1 MMRLLA
7 LALPAGFAGTAVLT
21 EGGRALDA
29 AGLEGLRSL
38 PAEWA
43 VDTDRLVRS
52 IDHAATSTWATPLVV
67 AFVVGLILHARHRA
81 NPARRTLR
89 SVPVAW
95 SIVVAVVIGA
105 LAKVA
110 LPRPVVDDAILASNS
125 LPSGHT
131 LGFAAVATIVG
142 LWATTQ
148 VPAHR
153 VVRALLAAGL
163 VSWAVVIMVTTGHR
177 PADVVAGLLVVEA
190 AVVWSARI
198 RPSKCSAV
206 VVTGFA
212 ALALMPGVDAPAGGA
227 GAALVAACWMVA
239 VAASSVGL
247 ADTFGRCVQAPVA
260 AAGLRPGSSVTT
272 ANMVSATPN
281 SPAL

>member
-1 MMRLLA
+1 MKRLVA
-7 LALPAGFAGTAVLT
+7 FALPVGFAGAAVFT

-29 AGLEGLRSL
+29 SGLEGLRSL

-52 IDHAATSTWATPLVV
+52 IDHAATSSWAAALV
-67 AFVVGLILHARHRA
+67 AAAVVGLILHARPLSDPTR
-81 NPARRTLR
+81 PIFR
-89 SVPVAW
+89 STPVTWA
-95 SIVVAVVIGA
+95 IAVAVVMGA
-105 LAKVA
+105 LVKVA

-131 LGFAAVATIVG
+131 LGFAAVATIVA
-142 LWATTQ
+142 LWASALMR
-148 VPAHR
+148 AHR
-153 VVRALLAAGL
+153 IVRALLAAGL
-163 VSWAVVIMVTTGHR
+163 VSWAVVIMATTGHR

-198 RPSKCSAV
+198 RPSRFSTV
-206 VVTGFA
+206 VVASFA
-212 ALALMPGVDAPAGGA
+212 VLSLAPVVDAPAGGA
-227 GAALVAACWMVA
+227 GATLVAACWMVA
-239 VAASSVGL
+239 VGASSVGL
-247 ADTFGRCVQAPVA
+247 ADTFGRCVQTPVV